1 MSNRM
6 APVVCGIPKLN
17 PSLLI
22 VENIWPVKI
31 IVSTT
36 DFDPPVQHR
45 LLSQVRDNSSSLSQ
59 SFCIEG
65 CIYAVRHYI
74 EP

>member
-22 VENIWPVKI
+22 VENIWPVKNI
-31 IVSTT
+31 GSAT
-36 DFDPPVQHR
+36 DFDPQVKDR
-45 LLSQVRDNSSSLSQ
+45 LLS
-59 SFCIEG
+59 
-65 CIYAVRHYI
+65 
-74 EP
+74 